1 MKTIEELQKEVE
13 VLREALMTAV
23 NFIEFSTSSR
33 GGGAPD
39 LKDDPYTIRVLKECE
54 DALFSV
60 NKT

>member
-39 LKDDPYTIRVLKECE
+39 LKDDPYTILVLKECE
-54 DALFSV
+54 SALYPDS
-60 NKT
+60 KS